1 MKYRVRI
8 KKEPL
13 PKAELGTSTK
23 GKLNNNAFQ
32 FPISFKEGM
41 EPGLEVKKNL
51 GPTSREKANIE
62 AEKGE
67 TIITPMGDDAWTKA
81 LPKTYI
87 IGGKKHSKG
96 GTPLSVPEGSFI
108 FSDYLKERDADI
120 LKMLGKAA
128 KKSGYTYAELSK
140 PYMLN
145 DDIKLLLDPD
155 SDQITKDTA
164 QMNIQNKI
172 DKLGLISLLQ
182 EATKGFTNDEG
193 ETDVPAVGVP
203 YAEKIGLDIE
213 KAIDPFLE
221 AIKAPA
227 QEQAFA
233 QQMDNG
239 MPPMQGMPGT
249 PMPQPEMQMPQGM
262 PMRRG
267 GLVKYKN
274 GGGVKKYQKAGTIQS
289 GERVRYNPQTGQ
301 YELVNANNELV
312 GYVRP
317 NEGTNTG
324 IKITRSQIPA
334 DAIIIDRSKYKS
346 QDEYETARAAAYTES
361 NGKPVVVKNSDGS
374 YKIVQQ
380 KSAWSDYESEDLNT
394 LFAGQKAQAFQY
406 NYIKEKFNNPKVKE
420 ELRKRALDAMDDTS
434 KVRGLS
440 PTQIAEIKKKLQDP
454 EVEYQ
459 MFLDMQKRNLATYAH
474 SAATGKPIADF
485 ENDPDQLGSTNS
497 QFDAEWKRIGLT
509 TPDKID
515 AATEQALYIGYQ
527 NLIDD
532 KNLSEDLKKELKG
545 FDIGQVGKGDD
556 VVKGK
561 AGAGMISAIDGIYTN
576 TTTGQIAYLDDP
588 KKFVEAG
595 FNPEEAIMTPEK
607 KREALKYKS
616 GAIRKGWTA
625 PDIFEFARATRER
638 FAPQPPVP
646 FQAFPSMYL
655 PNAFLLSPEDMQS
668 QIRGQQA
675 LGLENIRAYAPST
688 AGLSAA
694 TQVNADAITQQTAAI
709 HNANQQIINN
719 FSANA
724 ANTINNFAN
733 NYANLTTNLYD
744 KWSNRKEAIQ
754 ARNSA
759 ALAEVSK
766 AFGIGET
773 NEAGYQAMNLR
784 TPNFQWNP
792 FTQDYEGFIPS
803 GPITPG
809 SSNQSTAYDLFS
821 DYRNKLKGVS
831 DNVVWSI
838 AKADAGIQDDTPQIP
853 DYLSYQA
860 DVPG

>member
-108 FSDYLKERDADI
+108 FSDYLKERDANI

-182 EATKGFTNDEG
+182 EASKGFTNDEG
-193 ETDVPAVGVP
+193 ETDVPAVGIP
-203 YAEKIGLDIE
+203 YAEKVGLDIE

-221 AIKAPA
+221 AIKAPV
-227 QEQAFA
+227 QEQAYA

-239 MPPMQGMPGT
+239 MPPMQGMPAT
-249 PMPQPEMQMPQGM
+249 PMQQPEMQMPQGM

-267 GLVKYKN
+267 GLVKYKE
-274 GGGVKKYQKAGTIQS
+274 GGAVKKYQKAGTIQS
-289 GERVRYNPQTGQ
+289 GERVRYNSQTGQ

-317 NEGTNTG
+317 NEGSNRG
-324 IKITRSQIPA
+324 IKISRGQIPA
-334 DAIIIDRSKYKS
+334 DAIIIDRSKYNS
-346 QDEYETARAAAYTES
+346 QDEYETARAAAYTEA
-361 NGKPVVVKNSDGS
+361 NGKPVVVKNTDGS
-374 YKIVQQ
+374 YKLVQQ
-380 KSAWSDYESEDLNT
+380 TSAWSDYESEDLNT
-394 LFAGQKAQAFQY
+394 LFAGQKNIAFQY
-406 NYIKEKFNNPKVKE
+406 NYIKEKFNNPKIKE
-420 ELRKRALDAMDDTS
+420 ELAKRARAAFDKPDN
-434 KVRGLS
+434 VRGMTPS
-440 PTQIAEIKKKLQDP
+440 EIAEIKKKLQDP
-454 EVEYQ
+454 NAAYE

-474 SAATGKPIADF
+474 STATGKPIADF
-485 ENDPDQLGSTNS
+485 ENSPDELGSTNK

-509 TPDKID
+509 TPTKLD
-515 AATEQALYIGYQ
+515 AATQQALYIGYQ
-527 NLIDD
+527 NLLDD
-532 KNLSEDLKKELKG
+532 KSLSEDLKKELKG
-545 FDIGQVGKGDD
+545 FKIEQVGKDDD

-561 AGAGMISAIDGIYTN
+561 AGEGMISAIDGIYTN
-576 TTTGQIAYLDDP
+576 TTTGQVALLDDP

-595 FNPEEAIMTPEK
+595 FEPDESLMTPEK
-607 KREALKYKS
+607 QREALKYKP
-616 GAIRKGWTA
+616 GNIRKGWTA

-646 FQAFPSMYL
+646 FQAFPNYYL
-655 PNAFLLSPEDMQS
+655 PNAFLLSPEDMQA

-688 AGLSAA
+688 AAMSASS
-694 TQVNADAITQQTAAI
+694 QINADAITSQTAQI

-719 FSANA
+719 FTQNA

-766 AFGIGET
+766 AFGLGET

-803 GPITPG
+803 GLINPSTD
-809 SSNQSTAYDLFS
+809 NQTTAFDIFS
-821 DYRNKLKGVS
+821 KYKRSMPGVS
-831 DNVVWSI
+831 DNVVWNI
-838 AKADAGIQDDTPQIP
+838 AKADAGIQDNTPDIP

-860 DVPG
+860 GIPG